1 MTDIGISVAAA
12 EFGRDME
19 QAYRTIGELIQ
30 QARTAG
36 SSLLVLPEA
45 CLGGYLPAWAEA
57 TKPRSSGS
65 VGSAASRPHWNWTG
79 PRSGGSSTWPATW

>member
-19 QAYRTIGELIQ
+19 QAYRTIGELIE
-30 QARTAG
+30 QARAAG

-45 CLGGYLPAWAEA
+45 CLGGYLPSLGGGDE
-57 TKPRSSGS
+57 TEST
-65 VGSAASRPHWNWTG
+65 AAR
-79 PRSGGSSTWPATW
+79 